1 MAAARRA
8 PPPAASHRPAP
19 RFLSAS
25 PAAGV
30 GLFRGSP
37 LSGSA
42 GLRRKGCA
50 SLLLPYAAVCPPC
63 CAALPGR
70 AERWCRA
77 WHGGFGPLRLSAACG
92 RPGRAGCVLRRQGG
106 RIFQSMMSMMRFSL
120 SDNITRST
128 ALVTALDNV
137 TTLPSTTAQA
147 INGTN
152 VTVPHKCL
160 LLLYED
166 IGKSRVRY
174 WDLLLLVPNVLFFM
188 FLLWKLPSARAKIR
202 VTSSPIFT
210 TFYILV
216 FVVALVGIARAVVS
230 MTVSASDAATVA
242 DKILW
247 EITRFF
253 LLAIEL
259 SMVILGLAFGHL
271 ESKSSVKRVLAITT
285 VLSLAYSV
293 TQGTLE
299 ILYPDAHLSAE
310 DFNIYGHGGRHFWL
324 ASSCFFFLVYSF
336 VVILPKTPLK
346 DRISLPSRKSFYVY
360 AGILAVLNLVQ
371 GLGSA
376 LLCVDIIE
384 GLCCVDATTFL
395 YFSFFAPLIYVAFL
409 KGFFGSEPKILFSY
423 KCQVDEPEDV
433 DVHLPHAYAVAKKEG
448 MDSGFYS
455 STQIDTTAYL
465 DDVASMP
472 YHVGSINSIDSD
484 RWKAIN
490 A

>member
-1 MAAARRA
+1 MKLGEMRG
-8 PPPAASHRPAP
+8 P
-19 RFLSAS
+19 RSRVENPRL
-25 PAAGV
+25 
-30 GLFRGSP
+30 
-37 LSGSA
+37 
-42 GLRRKGCA
+42 KE
-50 SLLLPYAAVCPPC
+50 
-63 CAALPGR
+63 GR
-70 AERWCRA
+70 M
-77 WHGGFGPLRLSAACG
+77 
-92 RPGRAGCVLRRQGG
+92 
-106 RIFQSMMSMMRFSL
+106 FQSVMPVMRFSV
-120 SDNITRST
+120 SDNITHST

-137 TTLPSTTAQA
+137 TTLSPTTAQA
-147 INGTN
+147 INDTN
-152 VTVPHKCL
+152 ITVPHKCL

-210 TFYILV
+210 TFYIL
-216 FVVALVGIARAVVS
+216 
-230 MTVSASDAATVA
+230 
-242 DKILW
+242 ILW

-259 SMVILGLAFGHL
+259 SVVILGLAFGHL

-293 TQGTLE
+293 TQGSLE

-324 ASSCFFFLVYSF
+324 ASSCFFFLVYSL

-360 AGILAVLNLVQ
+360 AGILALLNLVQ

-433 DVHLPHAYAVAKKEG
+433 DVHLPHPYAVAKKEG

>member
-1 MAAARRA
+1 MA
-8 PPPAASHRPAP
+8 
-19 RFLSAS
+19 
-25 PAAGV
+25 
-30 GLFRGSP
+30 
-37 LSGSA
+37 
-42 GLRRKGCA
+42 
-50 SLLLPYAAVCPPC
+50 
-63 CAALPGR
+63 
-70 AERWCRA
+70 
-77 WHGGFGPLRLSAACG
+77 
-92 RPGRAGCVLRRQGG
+92 
-106 RIFQSMMSMMRFSL
+106 QSMTSVVRFSAY
-120 SDNITRST
+120 DNVTHST
-128 ALVTALDNV
+128 ATTLLMASNNV
-137 TTLPSTTAQA
+137 TTLPPTTVRA
-147 INGTN
+147 INDTN
-152 VTVPHKCL
+152 ITMPHKCL

-174 WDLLLLVPNVLFFM
+174 WDLMLLVPNVLFFV
-188 FLLWKLPSARAKIR
+188 FLLWKLPSARAKIH

-259 SMVILGLAFGHL
+259 SVVILGLAFGHL
-271 ESKSSVKRVLAITT
+271 ESQSSVKRVLAITT

-324 ASSCFFFLVYSF
+324 ASSCFFFLVYSL

-360 AGILAVLNLVQ
+360 AGILALLNLVQ

-448 MDSGFYS
+448 VDSSFYS
-455 STQIDTTAYL
+455 NTQIDTAAYL

-472 YHVGSINSIDSD
+472 YHVGSVNSIDSD

>member
-1 MAAARRA
+1 M
-8 PPPAASHRPAP
+8 
-19 RFLSAS
+19 F
-25 PAAGV
+25 
-30 GLFRGSP
+30 GLDQ
-37 LSGSA
+37 
-42 GLRRKGCA
+42 K
-50 SLLLPYAAVCPPC
+50 
-63 CAALPGR
+63 
-70 AERWCRA
+70 E
-77 WHGGFGPLRLSAACG
+77 
-92 RPGRAGCVLRRQGG
+92 G
-106 RIFQSMMSMMRFSL
+106 RIFQSMMSVMRFL
-120 SDNITRST
+120 VSDNITHST

-137 TTLPSTTAQA
+137 TTWTPTTAQA
-147 INGTN
+147 INDTN
-152 VTVPHKCL
+152 ITVPHKCL

-174 WDLLLLVPNVLFFM
+174 WDLLLLVPNVLFFI

-259 SMVILGLAFGHL
+259 SVVILGLAFGHL

-360 AGILAVLNLVQ
+360 AGILALLNLVQ

-395 YFSFFAPLIYVAFL
+395 YFSFFAPLIYVACWCCRRVATQKRCIL
-409 KGFFGSEPKILFSY
+409 VGKPECCVGFGFWSEPKILFSY

-433 DVHLPHAYAVAKKEG
+433 DVHLPHPYAVAKKEG

>member
-1 MAAARRA
+1 MK
-8 PPPAASHRPAP
+8 HEEFNGEQ
-19 RFLSAS
+19 FLFIFS
-25 PAAGV
+25 
-30 GLFRGSP
+30 
-37 LSGSA
+37 
-42 GLRRKGCA
+42 
-50 SLLLPYAAVCPPC
+50 
-63 CAALPGR
+63 
-70 AERWCRA
+70 
-77 WHGGFGPLRLSAACG
+77 
-92 RPGRAGCVLRRQGG
+92 RRQD
-106 RIFQSMMSMMRFSL
+106 IPVMMSMMRFSM

-137 TTLPSTTAQA
+137 TTLSPTTTQA
-147 INGTN
+147 INDTN
-152 VTVPHKCL
+152 ITVPHKCL

-259 SMVILGLAFGHL
+259 SVVILGLAFGHL

>member
-1 MAAARRA
+1 MKLGEMRG
-8 PPPAASHRPAP
+8 P
-19 RFLSAS
+19 RSRVENPRL
-25 PAAGV
+25 
-30 GLFRGSP
+30 
-37 LSGSA
+37 
-42 GLRRKGCA
+42 KE
-50 SLLLPYAAVCPPC
+50 
-63 CAALPGR
+63 GR
-70 AERWCRA
+70 M
-77 WHGGFGPLRLSAACG
+77 
-92 RPGRAGCVLRRQGG
+92 
-106 RIFQSMMSMMRFSL
+106 FQSVMPVMRFSV
-120 SDNITRST
+120 SDNITHST

-137 TTLPSTTAQA
+137 TTLSPTTAQA
-147 INGTN
+147 INDTN
-152 VTVPHKCL
+152 ITVPHKCL

-259 SMVILGLAFGHL
+259 SVVILGLAFGHL

-293 TQGTLE
+293 TQGSLE

-324 ASSCFFFLVYSF
+324 ASSCFFFLVYSL

-360 AGILAVLNLVQ
+360 AGILALLNLVQ

-384 GLCCVDATTFL
+384 GLW
-395 YFSFFAPLIYVAFL
+395 
-409 KGFFGSEPKILFSY
+409 SEPKILFSY

-433 DVHLPHAYAVAKKEG
+433 DVHLPHPYAVAKKEG

>member
-1 MAAARRA
+1 
-8 PPPAASHRPAP
+8 
-19 RFLSAS
+19 
-25 PAAGV
+25 
-30 GLFRGSP
+30 
-37 LSGSA
+37 
-42 GLRRKGCA
+42 
-50 SLLLPYAAVCPPC
+50 
-63 CAALPGR
+63 
-70 AERWCRA
+70 
-77 WHGGFGPLRLSAACG
+77 
-92 RPGRAGCVLRRQGG
+92 
-106 RIFQSMMSMMRFSL
+106 MSVMTFSV
-120 SDNITRST
+120 SDNITHST
-128 ALVTALDNV
+128 ALVTALDNA
-137 TTLPSTTAQA
+137 TTLSPMTTHVV
-147 INGTN
+147 NDTN
-152 VTVPHKCL
+152 ITVPHKCL

-166 IGKSRVRY
+166 IGRSRVRY

-230 MTVSASDAATVA
+230 MTVSASDAAMVA

-259 SMVILGLAFGHL
+259 SVVILGLAFGHL
-271 ESKSSVKRVLAITT
+271 ESKSSVKHVLAITT

-324 ASSCFFFLVYSF
+324 ASSCFFFLV
-336 VVILPKTPLK
+336 T
-346 DRISLPSRKSFYVY
+346 RKSFYIY
-360 AGILAVLNLVQ
+360 AGILALLNLVQ

-433 DVHLPHAYAVAKKEG
+433 DVHLPHPYAVAKKEG

-484 RWKAIN
+484 RWKSIN